1 MRTKRMRLLAITA
14 YKLLT
19 KPPQRKLPKRNP
31 SKNRV
36 LSVAD
41 PDIPLGVGGGGG
53 GGGHEMTVNAKGIVW
68 NFRGRKL
75 IYNKIITRKI

>member
-1 MRTKRMRLLAITA
+1 MRLLAITA

-41 PDIPLGVGGGGG
+41 PDIPLGVGGVGGG
-53 GGGHEMTVNAKGIVW
+53 GA
-68 NFRGRKL
+68 
-75 IYNKIITRKI
+75 